1 MTEKIKL
8 LTISDMPLVNS
19 GVAIQTRYI
28 IQGLLATGK
37 YKIVSLGAA
46 ISHKDQR
53 PIRVSE
59 YGDDWTVLPVSGY
72 GDPNLIRHFLMNE
85 GVDAIWIMT
94 DPRFYTYL
102 FEMSDEIR
110 GRNIPLLYN
119 HVWDNYPVPDYNKSY
134 YESCDFI
141 GCISKLT
148 HDIVKTLVGEEK
160 CQYIPHAVEY
170 DVFKQFSQEEINK
183 LRAEKLGENKDK
195 FLFFYN
201 SRNARRKMTSDI
213 IKQYEMFLR
222 VIGKDKAL
230 FLLNTNPHDQE
241 GGNLD
246 ALAKMLG
253 LTNQQ
258 VMFTGG
264 GVQTNELVNLY
275 NMADVTVNLS
285 NAEGFG
291 LSSLESLACGTPVIS
306 TKTGGL
312 QDQNLDTET
321 GEVFGVSIKPATKSI
336 VGSQEIPY
344 IYEDRVSDQDAINA
358 FLKMYH
364 MKQSDRYDLGTRA
377 REFVMR
383 NFDLQF
389 VRDQWD
395 LQIVKQIQR
404 AKNRTKKVSLE
415 VV

>member
-46 ISHKDQR
+46 MSHKDYR

-59 YGDDWTVLPVSGY
+59 YGEDWTVLPTKGY
-72 GDPNLIRHFLMNE
+72 GDPNLMRHFLMNE
-85 GVDAIWIMT
+85 GIDAVWIMT
-94 DPRFYTYL
+94 DPRFYSWL
-102 FEMSDEIR
+102 FDMSDEIR
-110 GRNIPLLYN
+110 GRNVPILYN
-119 HVWDNYPVPDYNKSY
+119 HVWDNYPLPDYNKPY
-134 YESCDFI
+134 YDSCDFI

-148 HDIVKTLVGEEK
+148 YDIVKTLVGEEK
-160 CQYIPHAVEY
+160 CQYIPHSVEY
-170 DVFKQFSQEEINK
+170 DVFKQFSQEEIDK
-183 LRAEKLGENKDK
+183 LREEKLGENKNK

-213 IKQYEMFLR
+213 VKQYEMFLR
-222 VIGKDKAL
+222 VVSKDKAL
-230 FLLNTNPHDQE
+230 FLMNTNPRDQE
-241 GGNLD
+241 GGNLE
-246 ALAKMLG
+246 ALVRMLG

-258 VMFTGG
+258 IMFTGG
-264 GVQTNELVNLY
+264 GVPTNELVNLY
-275 NMADVTVNLS
+275 NMADITVNLS

-291 LSSLESLACGTPVIS
+291 LSSLESLACGTPVVS

-312 QDQNLDTET
+312 QEQNVDPET

-336 VGSQEIPY
+336 VGSQQIPY
-344 IYEDRVSDQDAINA
+344 IYEDRVSDQDAVNA

-364 MKQSDRYDLGTRA
+364 MKKQDRYDLGTRA

-389 VRDQWD
+389 IRDQWD
-395 LQIVKQIQR
+395 LQIVKQVQK
-404 AKNRTKKVSLE
+404 AKNKTKKVSLE
-415 VV
+415 VI